1 MKRLRDDIL
10 VDCYVKSVEWQLEQ
24 DFIDILRQEMEKRN
38 LKVPDCS
45 SALAVPAA
53 PGYSRLQSS

>member
-38 LKVPDCS
+38 LKVPDCGPV
-45 SALAVPAA
+45 LAVPAA
-53 PGYSRLQSS
+53 PGYSRLQPS

>member
-1 MKRLRDDIL
+1 MKRLKDDIL

-38 LKVPDCS
+38 LKVPDCRP
-45 SALAVPAA
+45 ALTIPS
-53 PGYSRLQSS
+53 PTCGQFQTQ

>member
-38 LKVPDCS
+38 LKVPDCGPS
-45 SALAVPAA
+45 LTVPP
-53 PGYSRLQSS
+53 PGCGQLQTL